1 MRNVKQIT
9 TKSIIAIISLGILTY
24 TTMIGSVLADEI
36 KYPSAK
42 FNQPEAKDKTELT
55 SSIFD
60 EKIKEN
66 KALELLIFNQE
77 NKNVTEEQQLVD
89 EKAQLISDMTGK
101 IYLQVKLQGQIDKEQ
116 LVFQNDKNEE
126 FPFVIKD
133 EKDDT
138 IVRILIEQHMDK
150 INMHVKTLAA
160 KKDLDNKE
168 MVYSI
173 HFKEKKVQHDDA
185 KEVPSKHQN
194 QENNKDKLKKD
205 IDDKKDSQ
213 KSDIKE
219 RRTSLFTEKGLND
232 IPVQKDKVQQ
242 DSNKK
247 IENERPKAS
256 GTLKVENSPPTVK
269 KVENERPKAS
279 GTLKVEN
286 SPPTVKK
293 VENDHKEQPKH
304 KDEKSK
310 KEKKKVV
317 EKEKALPA
325 FNRDDDSKNSSQLS
339 SDIKE
344 LDEPNHKKQYILF
357 AAGIVLATIL
367 LISAHLY
374 SRKRGNQ
381 V

>member
-1 MRNVKQIT
+1 MRNVKQIA
-9 TKSIIAIISLGILTY
+9 TKSIIAIISIGILTY

-55 SSIFD
+55 TSIFD

-77 NKNVTEEQQLVD
+77 NKNVNEEQQLVD

-101 IYLQVKLQGQIDKEQ
+101 IYLQVKLKGQIDKEQ

-133 EKDDT
+133 EKNDT

-150 INMHVKTLAA
+150 IDMHVKTLAE

-194 QENNKDKLKKD
+194 QENNQDQLKKD

-219 RRTSLFTEKGLND
+219 RRTSLLTEKGLND

-269 KVENERPKAS
+269 KVEN
-279 GTLKVEN
+279 N
-286 SPPTVKK
+286 
-293 VENDHKEQPKH
+293 HKEQPKH

-325 FNRDDDSKNSSQLS
+325 FNRDDDSKNNSQLS

>member
-1 MRNVKQIT
+1 MRNVKQIA

-101 IYLQVKLQGQIDKEQ
+101 IYLQVKLKGQIEKEQ
-116 LVFQNDKNEE
+116 LVFQFDKNEE
-126 FPFVIKD
+126 FPFVIKG

-138 IVRILIEQHMDK
+138 IVRILIEQNMDK
-150 INMHVKTLAA
+150 INMHVKTLAE

-194 QENNKDKLKKD
+194 QENNQDKLKKD

-247 IENERPKAS
+247 I
-256 GTLKVENSPPTVK
+256 
-269 KVENERPKAS
+269 ENERPKAS

>member
-1 MRNVKQIT
+1 MRNVKQIA

-101 IYLQVKLQGQIDKEQ
+101 IYLQVKLKGQIDKEQ

-150 INMHVKTLAA
+150 INMHVKTLAE

-168 MVYSI
+168 MLYSI

-194 QENNKDKLKKD
+194 QENNQDQLKKD

-269 KVENERPKAS
+269 KVEN
-279 GTLKVEN
+279 N
-286 SPPTVKK
+286 
-293 VENDHKEQPKH
+293 HKEQPKN

-344 LDEPNHKKQYILF
+344 LDEPNHKKQYMLF
-357 AAGIVLATIL
+357 AVGIVLATIL

>member
-1 MRNVKQIT
+1 MRNVKQIA

-24 TTMIGSVLADEI
+24 TTMIGNVLADEI

-101 IYLQVKLQGQIDKEQ
+101 IYLQVKLKGQIDKEQ

-150 INMHVKTLAA
+150 INMHVKTLAE

-168 MVYSI
+168 MLYSI

-194 QENNKDKLKKD
+194 QENNQDQLKKD

-269 KVENERPKAS
+269 KVEN
-279 GTLKVEN
+279 N
-286 SPPTVKK
+286 
-293 VENDHKEQPKH
+293 HKEQPKH

-344 LDEPNHKKQYILF
+344 LDEPNHKKQYMLF
-357 AAGIVLATIL
+357 AVGIVLATIL

>member
-1 MRNVKQIT
+1 MRNVKQIA

-55 SSIFD
+55 TSIFD

-101 IYLQVKLQGQIDKEQ
+101 IYLQVKLKGQIDKEQ
-116 LVFQNDKNEE
+116 LDKNEE

-138 IVRILIEQHMDK
+138 IVRILVEQHMDK
-150 INMHVKTLAA
+150 INMHVKTLAE
-160 KKDLDNKE
+160 KKNLDNKE

-194 QENNKDKLKKD
+194 QENNQDQLKKD

-213 KSDIKE
+213 KSDTKE

-269 KVENERPKAS
+269 KDEN
-279 GTLKVEN
+279 N
-286 SPPTVKK
+286 
-293 VENDHKEQPKH
+293 HKEQPKH

>member
-1 MRNVKQIT
+1 MRNVKQIA
-9 TKSIIAIISLGILTY
+9 TKSIIAIISLDILTY

-101 IYLQVKLQGQIDKEQ
+101 IYLQVKLKGQIDKEQ

-133 EKDDT
+133 EKDYT

-150 INMHVKTLAA
+150 INMHVKTLTE
-160 KKDLDNKE
+160 KKNLDNKE

-173 HFKEKKVQHDDA
+173 HFKEKKVQHNDA

-194 QENNKDKLKKD
+194 QENNQDQLKKD

-242 DSNKK
+242 DSDKK

-269 KVENERPKAS
+269 KVEN
-279 GTLKVEN
+279 N
-286 SPPTVKK
+286 
-293 VENDHKEQPKH
+293 HKEQPKH

-344 LDEPNHKKQYILF
+344 LDEPNHKKQYMLF

>member
-1 MRNVKQIT
+1 MRNVKQIA

-101 IYLQVKLQGQIDKEQ
+101 IYLQVKLKGQIDKEQ

-150 INMHVKTLAA
+150 INMHVKTLAE

-168 MVYSI
+168 MLYSI

-194 QENNKDKLKKD
+194 QENNQDQLKKD

-269 KVENERPKAS
+269 KVEN
-279 GTLKVEN
+279 N
-286 SPPTVKK
+286 
-293 VENDHKEQPKH
+293 HKEQPKH

-325 FNRDDDSKNSSQLS
+325 FNRDDDSENSSQLS

-344 LDEPNHKKQYILF
+344 LDEPNHKKQYMLF
-357 AAGIVLATIL
+357 AVGIVLATIL

>member
-1 MRNVKQIT
+1 MRNVKQIA

-101 IYLQVKLQGQIDKEQ
+101 IYLQVKLKGQIDKEQ

-150 INMHVKTLAA
+150 INMHVKTLAE

-168 MVYSI
+168 MLYSI

-194 QENNKDKLKKD
+194 QENNQDQLKKD

-247 IENERPKAS
+247 IENERSKAS

-269 KVENERPKAS
+269 KVEN
-279 GTLKVEN
+279 N
-286 SPPTVKK
+286 
-293 VENDHKEQPKH
+293 HKEQPKH

-344 LDEPNHKKQYILF
+344 LDEPNHKKQYMLF
-357 AAGIVLATIL
+357 AVGIVLATIL

>member
-1 MRNVKQIT
+1 MRNVKQIA

-101 IYLQVKLQGQIDKEQ
+101 IYLQVKLKGQIDKEQ

-150 INMHVKTLAA
+150 INMHVKTLDE
-160 KKDLDNKE
+160 KKNLDNKE

-194 QENNKDKLKKD
+194 QENNQEQLKKD

-247 IENERPKAS
+247 I
-256 GTLKVENSPPTVK
+256 
-269 KVENERPKAS
+269 ENERPKAS

-344 LDEPNHKKQYILF
+344 LDEPNHKKQYMLF

>member
-1 MRNVKQIT
+1 MRNVKQIA

-101 IYLQVKLQGQIDKEQ
+101 IYLQVKLKGQIDKEQ

-150 INMHVKTLAA
+150 INMHVKTLAE

-168 MVYSI
+168 MLYSI

-194 QENNKDKLKKD
+194 QENNQDQLKKD
-205 IDDKKDSQ
+205 IDDEKDSQ

-269 KVENERPKAS
+269 KVEN
-279 GTLKVEN
+279 N
-286 SPPTVKK
+286 
-293 VENDHKEQPKH
+293 HKEQPKH

-344 LDEPNHKKQYILF
+344 LDEPNHKKQYMLF
-357 AAGIVLATIL
+357 AVGIVLATIL

>member
-1 MRNVKQIT
+1 MRNVKQIA

-42 FNQPEAKDKTELT
+42 FNQEAKDKTELT

-101 IYLQVKLQGQIDKEQ
+101 IYLQVKLKGQIDKEQ

-150 INMHVKTLAA
+150 INMHVKTLAE

-168 MVYSI
+168 MLYSI

-194 QENNKDKLKKD
+194 QENNQDQLKKD

-269 KVENERPKAS
+269 KVEN
-279 GTLKVEN
+279 N
-286 SPPTVKK
+286 
-293 VENDHKEQPKH
+293 HKEQPKH

-344 LDEPNHKKQYILF
+344 LDEPNHKKQYMLF
-357 AAGIVLATIL
+357 AVGIVLATIL

>member
-1 MRNVKQIT
+1 MRNVKQIA

-101 IYLQVKLQGQIDKEQ
+101 IYLQVKLKGQIEKEQ

-126 FPFVIKD
+126 FPFVIKG

-150 INMHVKTLAA
+150 INMHVKTLAE

-194 QENNKDKLKKD
+194 QENNQDKLKKD

-247 IENERPKAS
+247 I
-256 GTLKVENSPPTVK
+256 
-269 KVENERPKAS
+269 ENERPKAS

-344 LDEPNHKKQYILF
+344 LDEPNHKKQYMLF

>member
-1 MRNVKQIT
+1 MRNVKQIA
-9 TKSIIAIISLGILTY
+9 TKSIIAIISLGIFTY
-24 TTMIGSVLADEI
+24 TTMIGSVLADEM

-89 EKAQLISDMTGK
+89 EKAKLISDMTGK
-101 IYLQVKLQGQIDKEQ
+101 IYLQVKLKGQIDKEQ

-126 FPFVIKD
+126 FSFVIKD

-150 INMHVKTLAA
+150 INMHVKTLAE

-194 QENNKDKLKKD
+194 QENNQDQLKKD

-247 IENERPKAS
+247 I
-256 GTLKVENSPPTVK
+256 
-269 KVENERPKAS
+269 ENERPKAS

-344 LDEPNHKKQYILF
+344 LDEPNHKKQYMLF

>member
-1 MRNVKQIT
+1 MRNVKQIA
-9 TKSIIAIISLGILTY
+9 TKSIIAIINIGILTY

-55 SSIFD
+55 TSIFD

-101 IYLQVKLQGQIDKEQ
+101 IYLQVKLKGQIDKEQ

-133 EKDDT
+133 EKNDT

-150 INMHVKTLAA
+150 IDMHVKTLAE

-194 QENNKDKLKKD
+194 QENNQDQLKKD

-219 RRTSLFTEKGLND
+219 RRTSLLTEKGLND

-269 KVENERPKAS
+269 KVEN
-279 GTLKVEN
+279 N
-286 SPPTVKK
+286 
-293 VENDHKEQPKH
+293 HKEQPKH

-325 FNRDDDSKNSSQLS
+325 FNRDDDSKNNSQLS

>member
-1 MRNVKQIT
+1 MRNVKQIA

-101 IYLQVKLQGQIDKEQ
+101 IYLQVKLKGQIDKEQ

-150 INMHVKTLAA
+150 INMHVKTLAE

-168 MVYSI
+168 MLYSI
-173 HFKEKKVQHDDA
+173 HFKEKKVQHDDE

-194 QENNKDKLKKD
+194 QENNQDQLKKD

-269 KVENERPKAS
+269 KVEN
-279 GTLKVEN
+279 N
-286 SPPTVKK
+286 
-293 VENDHKEQPKH
+293 HKEQPKH

-344 LDEPNHKKQYILF
+344 LDEPNHKKQYMLF
-357 AAGIVLATIL
+357 AVGIVLATIL

>member
-1 MRNVKQIT
+1 MRNVKQIA

-101 IYLQVKLQGQIDKEQ
+101 IYLQVKLKGQIDKEQ

-150 INMHVKTLAA
+150 INMHVKTLAE

-194 QENNKDKLKKD
+194 QENNQDQLKKD

-256 GTLKVENSPPTVK
+256 DTLKVENSSPTAK
-269 KVENERPKAS
+269 KVEN
-279 GTLKVEN
+279 N
-286 SPPTVKK
+286 
-293 VENDHKEQPKH
+293 HKEQQKH

-344 LDEPNHKKQYILF
+344 LDEPNHKKQYMLF

>member
-1 MRNVKQIT
+1 MRNVKQIA

-77 NKNVTEEQQLVD
+77 SKNVTEEQQLVD

-101 IYLQVKLQGQIDKEQ
+101 IYLQVKLKGQIDKEQ

-150 INMHVKTLAA
+150 INMHVKTLAE

-168 MVYSI
+168 MLYSI

-194 QENNKDKLKKD
+194 QENNQDQLKKD

-269 KVENERPKAS
+269 KVEN
-279 GTLKVEN
+279 N
-286 SPPTVKK
+286 
-293 VENDHKEQPKH
+293 HKEQPKH

-344 LDEPNHKKQYILF
+344 LDEPNHKKQYMLF
-357 AAGIVLATIL
+357 AVGIVLATIL

>member
-1 MRNVKQIT
+1 MRNVKQIA

-42 FNQPEAKDKTELT
+42 FNQPEAKDNTELT
-55 SSIFD
+55 TSIFD

-101 IYLQVKLQGQIDKEQ
+101 IYLQVKLKGQIDKEQ

-150 INMHVKTLAA
+150 INMHVKTLAE
-160 KKDLDNKE
+160 KKNLDNKE

-194 QENNKDKLKKD
+194 QENNQDQLKKD

-213 KSDIKE
+213 KSDTKE
-219 RRTSLFTEKGLND
+219 RRTSLSTEKGLND

-256 GTLKVENSPPTVK
+256 GTLKVENSPPTIK
-269 KVENERPKAS
+269 KVEN
-279 GTLKVEN
+279 N
-286 SPPTVKK
+286 
-293 VENDHKEQPKH
+293 HKEQPKH

-344 LDEPNHKKQYILF
+344 LDEPNHKKQYMLF

>member
-1 MRNVKQIT
+1 MRNVKQIA

-101 IYLQVKLQGQIDKEQ
+101 IYLQVKLKGQIDKEQ

-150 INMHVKTLAA
+150 INMHVKTLAE

-168 MVYSI
+168 MLYSI

-194 QENNKDKLKKD
+194 QENNQDQLKKD

-247 IENERPKAS
+247 IENKRPKAS

-269 KVENERPKAS
+269 KVEN
-279 GTLKVEN
+279 N
-286 SPPTVKK
+286 
-293 VENDHKEQPKH
+293 HKEQPKH

-344 LDEPNHKKQYILF
+344 LDEPNHKKQYMLF
-357 AAGIVLATIL
+357 AVGIVLATIL

>member
-1 MRNVKQIT
+1 MRNVKQIA

-55 SSIFD
+55 TSIFD

-101 IYLQVKLQGQIDKEQ
+101 IYLQVKLKGQIDKEQ

-150 INMHVKTLAA
+150 INMHVKTLAE
-160 KKDLDNKE
+160 KKNLDNKE
-168 MVYSI
+168 MV

-194 QENNKDKLKKD
+194 QENNQDQLKKD

-213 KSDIKE
+213 KSDTKE

-256 GTLKVENSPPTVK
+256 GTLKVENSPPTIK
-269 KVENERPKAS
+269 KVEN
-279 GTLKVEN
+279 N
-286 SPPTVKK
+286 
-293 VENDHKEQPKH
+293 HKEQPKH

-344 LDEPNHKKQYILF
+344 LDEPNHKKQYMLF

>member
-1 MRNVKQIT
+1 MRNVKQIA
-9 TKSIIAIISLGILTY
+9 TKSIIAIISIGILTY

-36 KYPSAK
+36 KYPLAK

-55 SSIFD
+55 TSIFD

-101 IYLQVKLQGQIDKEQ
+101 IYLQVKLKGQIDKEQ

-133 EKDDT
+133 EKNDT

-150 INMHVKTLAA
+150 IDMHVKTLAE

-194 QENNKDKLKKD
+194 QENNQDQLKKD

-219 RRTSLFTEKGLND
+219 RRTSLLTEKGLND

-269 KVENERPKAS
+269 KVEN
-279 GTLKVEN
+279 N
-286 SPPTVKK
+286 
-293 VENDHKEQPKH
+293 HKEQPKH

-325 FNRDDDSKNSSQLS
+325 FNRDDDSKNNSQLS

>member
-1 MRNVKQIT
+1 MRNVKQIA
-9 TKSIIAIISLGILTY
+9 TKSIIAIISLGIFTY
-24 TTMIGSVLADEI
+24 TTMIGSVLADEM

-89 EKAQLISDMTGK
+89 EKAKLISDMTGK
-101 IYLQVKLQGQIDKEQ
+101 IYLQVKLKGQIDKEQ

-150 INMHVKTLAA
+150 INMHVKTLAE

-194 QENNKDKLKKD
+194 QENNQDQLKKD

-247 IENERPKAS
+247 I
-256 GTLKVENSPPTVK
+256 
-269 KVENERPKAS
+269 ENERPKAS

-344 LDEPNHKKQYILF
+344 LDEPNHKKQYMLF

>member
-1 MRNVKQIT
+1 MRNVKQIA

-55 SSIFD
+55 SSIFN

-101 IYLQVKLQGQIDKEQ
+101 IYLQVKLKGQIDKEQ

-126 FPFVIKD
+126 FPFFIKD

-150 INMHVKTLAA
+150 INMHVKTLAE

-194 QENNKDKLKKD
+194 QEKNQDQLKKD

-269 KVENERPKAS
+269 KVEN
-279 GTLKVEN
+279 N
-286 SPPTVKK
+286 
-293 VENDHKEQPKH
+293 HKEQPKH

-344 LDEPNHKKQYILF
+344 LDEPNHKKQYMLF

>member
-1 MRNVKQIT
+1 MRNVKQIA
-9 TKSIIAIISLGILTY
+9 TKSIIAIISIGILTY

-55 SSIFD
+55 TSIFD

-101 IYLQVKLQGQIDKEQ
+101 IYLQVKLKGQIDKEQ

-133 EKDDT
+133 EKNDT

-150 INMHVKTLAA
+150 IDMHVKTLAE

-194 QENNKDKLKKD
+194 QENNQDQLKKD

-219 RRTSLFTEKGLND
+219 RRTSLLTEKGLND

-269 KVENERPKAS
+269 R
-279 GTLKVEN
+279 LKII
-286 SPPTVKK
+286 T
-293 VENDHKEQPKH
+293 
-304 KDEKSK
+304 KSNRNIK
-310 KEKKKVV
+310 MKNQKRKRKVV

-325 FNRDDDSKNSSQLS
+325 FNRDDDSKNNSQLS

>member
-1 MRNVKQIT
+1 MRNVKQIA
-9 TKSIIAIISLGILTY
+9 TKSIIAIISIGILTY

-55 SSIFD
+55 TSIFD

-101 IYLQVKLQGQIDKEQ
+101 IYLQVKLKGQIDKEQ

-133 EKDDT
+133 EKNDT

-150 INMHVKTLAA
+150 IDMHVKTLAE
-160 KKDLDNKE
+160 KKGLDNKE

-194 QENNKDKLKKD
+194 QENNQDQLKKD

-219 RRTSLFTEKGLND
+219 RRTSLLTEKGLND

-269 KVENERPKAS
+269 KVEN
-279 GTLKVEN
+279 N
-286 SPPTVKK
+286 
-293 VENDHKEQPKH
+293 HKEQPKH

-325 FNRDDDSKNSSQLS
+325 FNRDDDSKNNSQLS

>member
-1 MRNVKQIT
+1 MRNVKQIA

-24 TTMIGSVLADEI
+24 TTMNGSVLADEI

-55 SSIFD
+55 SSIFN

-101 IYLQVKLQGQIDKEQ
+101 IYLQVKLKGQIDKEQ

-126 FPFVIKD
+126 FPFFIKD

-150 INMHVKTLAA
+150 INMHVKTLAE

-194 QENNKDKLKKD
+194 QENNQDQLKKD

-269 KVENERPKAS
+269 KVEN
-279 GTLKVEN
+279 N
-286 SPPTVKK
+286 
-293 VENDHKEQPKH
+293 HKEQPKH

-344 LDEPNHKKQYILF
+344 LDEPNHKKQYMLF

>member
-1 MRNVKQIT
+1 MRNVKQIA
-9 TKSIIAIISLGILTY
+9 TKSIIAIISIGILTY

-55 SSIFD
+55 TSIFD

-101 IYLQVKLQGQIDKEQ
+101 IYLQVKLKGQIDKEQ

-133 EKDDT
+133 EKNDT

-150 INMHVKTLAA
+150 IDMHVKTLAE

-194 QENNKDKLKKD
+194 QENNQDQLKKD

-219 RRTSLFTEKGLND
+219 RRTSLLTEKGLND

-269 KVENERPKAS
+269 KVEN
-279 GTLKVEN
+279 N
-286 SPPTVKK
+286 
-293 VENDHKEQPKH
+293 HKEQPKH

-325 FNRDDDSKNSSQLS
+325 FNRDNDSKNNSQLS

>member
-1 MRNVKQIT
+1 MRNVKQIA

-101 IYLQVKLQGQIDKEQ
+101 IYLQVKLKGQIDKEQ

-150 INMHVKTLAA
+150 INMHVKTLAE

-168 MVYSI
+168 MLYSI

-194 QENNKDKLKKD
+194 QENNQDQLKKD

-269 KVENERPKAS
+269 KVEN
-279 GTLKVEN
+279 N
-286 SPPTVKK
+286 
-293 VENDHKEQPKH
+293 HKEQPKH

-344 LDEPNHKKQYILF
+344 LDETNHKKQYMLF
-357 AAGIVLATIL
+357 AVGIVLATIL

>member
-1 MRNVKQIT
+1 MRNVKKIA

-55 SSIFD
+55 SSIFN

-101 IYLQVKLQGQIDKEQ
+101 IYLQVKLKGQIDKEQ

-126 FPFVIKD
+126 FPFFIKD

-150 INMHVKTLAA
+150 INMHVKTLAE

-194 QENNKDKLKKD
+194 QENNQDQLKKD

-269 KVENERPKAS
+269 KVEN
-279 GTLKVEN
+279 N
-286 SPPTVKK
+286 
-293 VENDHKEQPKH
+293 HKEQPKH

-344 LDEPNHKKQYILF
+344 LDEPNHKKQYMLF

>member
-1 MRNVKQIT
+1 MRNVKQIA

-55 SSIFD
+55 SSIFN

-101 IYLQVKLQGQIDKEQ
+101 IYLQVKLKGQIDKEQ

-126 FPFVIKD
+126 FPFFIKD

-150 INMHVKTLAA
+150 INMHVKTLAE

-173 HFKEKKVQHDDA
+173 HFKEKNVQHDDA

-194 QENNKDKLKKD
+194 QENNQDQLKKD

-269 KVENERPKAS
+269 KVEN
-279 GTLKVEN
+279 N
-286 SPPTVKK
+286 
-293 VENDHKEQPKH
+293 HKEQPKH

-344 LDEPNHKKQYILF
+344 LDEPNHKKQYMLF

>member
-1 MRNVKQIT
+1 MRNVKQIA

-101 IYLQVKLQGQIDKEQ
+101 IYLQVKLKGQIDKEQ

-150 INMHVKTLAA
+150 INMHVKTLAE

-168 MVYSI
+168 MLYSI

-194 QENNKDKLKKD
+194 QENNQDQLKKD

-256 GTLKVENSPPTVK
+256 GILKVENSPPTVK
-269 KVENERPKAS
+269 KVEN
-279 GTLKVEN
+279 N
-286 SPPTVKK
+286 
-293 VENDHKEQPKH
+293 HKEQPKH

-344 LDEPNHKKQYILF
+344 LDEPNHKKQYMLF
-357 AAGIVLATIL
+357 AVGIVLATIL

>member
-1 MRNVKQIT
+1 MRNVKQIA

-101 IYLQVKLQGQIDKEQ
+101 IYLQVKLKGQTDKEQ

-150 INMHVKTLAA
+150 INMHVKTLAE

-168 MVYSI
+168 MLYSI

-194 QENNKDKLKKD
+194 QENNQDQLKKD

-269 KVENERPKAS
+269 KVEN
-279 GTLKVEN
+279 N
-286 SPPTVKK
+286 
-293 VENDHKEQPKH
+293 HKEQPKH

-344 LDEPNHKKQYILF
+344 LDEPNHKKQYMLF
-357 AAGIVLATIL
+357 AVGIVLATIL

>member
-1 MRNVKQIT
+1 MRNVKQIA
-9 TKSIIAIISLGILTY
+9 TKAIIAIISLGILTY

-55 SSIFD
+55 SSIFN

-101 IYLQVKLQGQIDKEQ
+101 IYLQVKLKGQIDKEQ

-126 FPFVIKD
+126 FPFFIKD

-150 INMHVKTLAA
+150 INMHVKTLAE

-194 QENNKDKLKKD
+194 QENNQDQLKKD

-269 KVENERPKAS
+269 KVEN
-279 GTLKVEN
+279 N
-286 SPPTVKK
+286 
-293 VENDHKEQPKH
+293 HKEQPKH

-344 LDEPNHKKQYILF
+344 LDEPNHKKQYMLF

>member
-1 MRNVKQIT
+1 MRNVKQIA

-60 EKIKEN
+60 ENIKEN

-101 IYLQVKLQGQIDKEQ
+101 IYLQVKLKGQIDKEQ

-150 INMHVKTLAA
+150 INMHVKTLAE

-168 MVYSI
+168 MLYSI

-194 QENNKDKLKKD
+194 QENNQDQLKKD

-269 KVENERPKAS
+269 KVEN
-279 GTLKVEN
+279 N
-286 SPPTVKK
+286 
-293 VENDHKEQPKH
+293 HKEQPKH

-344 LDEPNHKKQYILF
+344 LDEPNHKKQYMLF
-357 AAGIVLATIL
+357 AVGIVLATIL

>member
-1 MRNVKQIT
+1 MRNVKQIA

-24 TTMIGSVLADEI
+24 TTVIGSVLADEM

-101 IYLQVKLQGQIDKEQ
+101 IYLQVKLKSQIDKEQ

-150 INMHVKTLAA
+150 INMHVKTLAE

-194 QENNKDKLKKD
+194 QENNQDQLKKD

-247 IENERPKAS
+247 I
-256 GTLKVENSPPTVK
+256 
-269 KVENERPKAS
+269 ENERPKAS

-344 LDEPNHKKQYILF
+344 LDEPNHKKQYMLF

>member
-1 MRNVKQIT
+1 MRNVKQIA

-101 IYLQVKLQGQIDKEQ
+101 IYLQVKLKGQIDKEQ

-150 INMHVKTLAA
+150 INMHVKTLAE

-168 MVYSI
+168 MLYSI

-194 QENNKDKLKKD
+194 QENNQDQLKKD

-247 IENERPKAS
+247 IENEGPKAS

-269 KVENERPKAS
+269 KVGN
-279 GTLKVEN
+279 N
-286 SPPTVKK
+286 
-293 VENDHKEQPKH
+293 HKEQPKH

-344 LDEPNHKKQYILF
+344 LDEPNHKKQYMLF
-357 AAGIVLATIL
+357 AVGIVLATIL

>member
-1 MRNVKQIT
+1 MRNVKQIA

-101 IYLQVKLQGQIDKEQ
+101 IYLQVKLKGQIDKEQ

-150 INMHVKTLAA
+150 INMHVKTLAE

-168 MVYSI
+168 MLYSI

-194 QENNKDKLKKD
+194 QENNQDQLKKD

-269 KVENERPKAS
+269 KVEN
-279 GTLKVEN
+279 N
-286 SPPTVKK
+286 
-293 VENDHKEQPKH
+293 HKEQPKH

-344 LDEPNHKKQYILF
+344 LDEPNHKKQYMLF
-357 AAGIVLATIL
+357 AVSIVLATIL